1 MLFNATRFSYQG
13 SPGWSFVS
21 FSCNEGTIIRIRYT
35 YHYSF
40 YAGVF
45 LLVALLQLMMRRT
58 TTMML
63 LLCCCCWWW
72 CSSSSSWGCFWMLQ
86 VVRMVRSLGQQLE
99 DHQLILLS
107 RLGRVPAISRFSEGS
122 WIDFIGNSHPG
133 GWIPCCAARPVVMR
147 IQASGTNAANV
158 VASSIPIQH

>member
-21 FSCNEGTIIRIRYT
+21 FSCNEGTIIRIRIIIHST
-35 YHYSF
+35 RGSS
-40 YAGVF
+40 
-45 LLVALLQLMMRRT
+45 
-58 TTMML
+58 
-63 LLCCCCWWW
+63 CWWRCCSWWWWGRRRW
-72 CSSSSSWGCFWMLQ
+72 CCSFAVAADDDAPPPAVGAASECCRL
-86 VVRMVRSLGQQLE
+86 VRMVRSLRQQLE

-133 GWIPCCAARPVVMR
+133 GWIPCCAARPVVIMR